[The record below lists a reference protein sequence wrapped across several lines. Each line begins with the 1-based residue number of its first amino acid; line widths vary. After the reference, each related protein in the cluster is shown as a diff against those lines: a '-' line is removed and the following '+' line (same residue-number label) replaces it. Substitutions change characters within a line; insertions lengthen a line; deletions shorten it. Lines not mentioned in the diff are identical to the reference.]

1 MVLMDKK
8 PYDKIT
14 VSDITEKAGI
24 ARQTFYRNYD
34 HKDDVIFE
42 YARNTI
48 MTDLVSIEKMEAPGK
63 RNDIVLVFNYKYV
76 IKRRKELS
84 KILSIIEIENRI
96 LRSMRDFPLFLT
108 RHFKDTLSKEEY
120 AIFRSIILYQI
131 AGSLRLFL
139 DWFVNDMP
147 VPMDTFIS
155 MINAMNVP
163 KITIYR
169 NIPTIIIRVNK

>member
-34 HKDDVIFE
+34 HKDDVVFE
-42 YARNTI
+42 YSRNTM
-48 MTDLVSIEKMEAPGK
+48 MTDVFSIKKENSGK
-63 RNDIVLVFNYKYV
+63 RNDIILVFNYKYV
-76 IKRRKELS
+76 IKHRKELK

-96 LRSMRDFPLFLT
+96 LRAMQDFPLFLT
-108 RHFKDTLSKEEY
+108 KHFKDKLSKEEY
-120 AIFRSIILYQI
+120 AMFRSKILYQI
-131 AGSLRLFL
+131 AGSLRLFM

-147 VPMDTFIS
+147 MPVDTFIS
-155 MINAMNVP
+155 LINAMNVP
-163 KITIYR
+163 KINIYQ
-169 NIPTIIIRVNK
+169 NIPNIIIRVNK